1 MKNFSSEF
9 ENKSTVI
16 STKKC
21 LNCYENK
28 KITQSSYLI
37 IKNSL
42 KKSKIIKKM
51 FAIWK
56 IICYNMSVNKIRSF
70 SQKGKEQNVGY

>member
-1 MKNFSSEF
+1 MIINE
-9 ENKSTVI
+9 
-16 STKKC
+16 
-21 LNCYENK
+21 LMENK

-56 IICYNMSVNKIRSF
+56 IICYNMSVKRSRSF
-70 SQKGKEQNVGY
+70 SQKGMEQNVGYKNSCNR